1 MKYLISIVIVIVLVS
16 GCTTTIDRV
25 YCEERGE
32 VCITQYDPVCGHF
45 DETIR
50 CVTAPCGATYSNG
63 CVACSD
69 EKVEFYTKGECKTI

>member
-1 MKYLISIVIVIVLVS
+1 MKAIFLAVLVFIS
-16 GCTTTIDRV
+16 GCATTVDVERV
-25 YCEERGE
+25 YCEERGD

-69 EKVEFYTKGECKTI
+69 SKVEFYTKGECKIL